1 MAILLMLVI
10 FQLSLSTIFSK
21 NLWTFLAVI
30 KIIFIIAETFFE
42 IISKEKLLT
51 MHIGSADGKNFI
63 IITLFKII
71 MKYILFILIIFYFI
85 VLALGFA
92 TFGAIDFLDFLK
104 GYLMGLCKKNIIFI
118 K

>member
-1 MAILLMLVI
+1 MAILIILVI

-51 MHIGSADGKNFI
+51 MHIGSADGKNLI
-63 IITLFKII
+63 KII
-71 MKYILFILIIFYFI
+71 FFKNLMKYILF
-85 VLALGFA
+85 
-92 TFGAIDFLDFLK
+92 
-104 GYLMGLCKKNIIFI
+104 
-118 K
+118 